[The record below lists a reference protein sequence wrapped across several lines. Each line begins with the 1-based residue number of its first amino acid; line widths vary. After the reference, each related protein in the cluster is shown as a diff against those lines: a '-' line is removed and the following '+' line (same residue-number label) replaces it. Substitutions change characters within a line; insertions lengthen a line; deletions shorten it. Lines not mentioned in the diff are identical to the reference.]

1 MSFRTRPPSIGQAA
15 WWGPG
20 RRSRRGHSRKS
31 CPHCASEICI
41 KKVQFRQC
49 LGFDPNILNYATRR
63 EPHSKRYGKSR
74 DRGQLIGVIAIE
86 VGATVPVVD
95 LERPH
100 KTHSGFMRLCRHC
113 PDSLLRRMGLVSGPK
128 MLEQSLSP
136 EDDRL

>member
-1 MSFRTRPPSIGQAA
+1 M
-15 WWGPG
+15 
-20 RRSRRGHSRKS
+20 
-31 CPHCASEICI
+31 
-41 KKVQFRQC
+41 QFRQC

-136 EDDRL
+136 EDDRLVEARGGIDAHRPCRHTTIPIDEYPCNLLMLN